1 MRVVEIMTKKIDDM
15 RMHSLTITHKHL
27 SYCVALL
34 IMGYL
39 FTFIAGYYWGKKTT
53 TENFIEQ
60 SGQDA
65 LADKVYSSMCSLYDV
80 IEKENDADAPENGDA
95 QEAAVPVAEVVN
107 KAQESRYYAKL
118 IGFGSKN
125 SATAYVQRLA
135 QRGIIVNIVERQSKS
150 ARGKTQIWYQVVT
163 QPLPKD
169 ELTCIVN
176 KLTAKDHLTDVT
188 IIELSSES
196 NERSNS

>member
-1 MRVVEIMTKKIDDM
+1 MTKKIDDTSSQ
-15 RMHSLTITHKHL
+15 SLTITHKHL

-39 FTFIAGYYWGKKTT
+39 FTFIAGYYWGKKTA

-65 LADKVYSSMCSLYDV
+65 LADKVYASMCSLYDV
-80 IEKENDADAPENGDA
+80 NEKEAESDADAPENGDSRESSPAA
-95 QEAAVPVAEVVN
+95 QGAEVP
-107 KAQESRYYAKL
+107 QESRFYAKL

-125 SATAYVQRLA
+125 SATSYVQRLA
-135 QRGIIVNIVERQSKS
+135 QRGIAVNIVERQSKS
-150 ARGKTQIWYQVVT
+150 SRGKTQIWYQVVT

-169 ELTCIVN
+169 ELTCIV
-176 KLTAKDHLTDVT
+176 KTLTAKDHLTNVT

-196 NERSNS
+196 NERSNV